1 MAACREVGSPSWVVP
16 YSHARSSRSWRR
28 AIVAIRLASDV
39 RCMSTSDC
47 STESCR
53 WAASIARSSSR
64 MRAARSSSRRRS
76 RRPSIGAAKT
86 ASPPMTTAMAPA
98 EAPTPANPPVRLA
111 SDTTPAPSRTTPTT
125 TRTKRTTEPLI
136 VGLDRPPSDH
146 TIEMPSAIAAA
157 GTMIPSPGHNPI
169 VRQTTSRA
177 AVAKPNASSR
187 RHRSRCGNG
196 GDAGP
201 AGPSVDS
208 AAAPT

>member
-1 MAACREVGSPSWVVP
+1 MGGQ
-16 YSHARSSRSWRR
+16 RR
-28 AIVAIRLASDV
+28 PLVLADA
-39 RCMSTSDC
+39 
-47 STESCR
+47 SC
-53 WAASIARSSSR
+53 ALL
-64 MRAARSSSRRRS
+64 SRRRS
-76 RRPSIGAAKT
+76 KRPSIGAANT

-136 VGLDRPPSDH
+136 VGLARPPSDH

-169 VRQTTSRA
+169 ARQAASRA
-177 AVAKPNASSR
+177 AVAKPSASSR
-187 RHRSRCGNG
+187 RHRSRGGNG